1 MTKSSIIP
9 MLLLVAAVG
18 LFFTF
23 TDHKYQEIKNIQA
36 QVATYDTA
44 LDNSKNLLKIRD
56 GLLLIYN
63 SISSENLN
71 RLELLL
77 PDTVDN
83 IRLVL
88 DIDTIASRHGII
100 VKNLKLNPSALPDNF
115 DSTVENIK
123 SIDLSFSV
131 DSDYRNFLSFI
142 RDLEDSLRII
152 DLVEIKFI
160 DKENFSNTP
169 ATQNV
174 TIRTYWMP

>member
-23 TDHKYQEIKNIQA
+23 TDPKYQEIKNIQA
-36 QVATYDTA
+36 QIATYDTA

-100 VKNLKLNPSALPDNF
+100 VKNLKL
-115 DSTVENIK
+115 
-123 SIDLSFSV
+123 
-131 DSDYRNFLSFI
+131 
-142 RDLEDSLRII
+142 
-152 DLVEIKFI
+152 
-160 DKENFSNTP
+160 
-169 ATQNV
+169 
-174 TIRTYWMP
+174 